1 MQPAL
6 KNKSLV
12 GIVPISG
19 REDKLELPWSDCLQ
33 PLGPGVLAIERSIY
47 ECAAVGC
54 SSIWVI
60 CEDDTAPLI
69 KKRIGDYVLD
79 PIIYDTWKFKRV
91 PNLSKKYIP
100 IFYTPI
106 LQKDKNRRDSL
117 GWSVLHGA
125 LTAFIVSSKISKWV
139 APTSYFVSFPYGIYN
154 PRAMKSSRKDLRTG
168 KKVYA
173 SFMGKTVRD
182 NLYLPFSFTPQ
193 DWLKLKRQL
202 RENST
207 GGNKSLPLHERWSAK
222 NFTLDKIF
230 KHDTIVIDKEINIQ
244 EYYDLDSWNSLRDFY
259 SSELKIRKMSKTMNK
274 PFFIKRKEDR

>member
-12 GIVPISG
+12 GIIPISG
-19 REDKLELPWSDCLQ
+19 RPDKLELPWNDCLQ

-60 CEDDTAPLI
+60 CGDDTAPLI

-139 APTSYFVSFPYGIYN
+139 SPTSYFVSFPYGIYN
-154 PRAMKSSRKDLRTG
+154 PRTMKSSRKELRAG
-168 KKVYA
+168 KKIYA
-173 SFMGKTVRD
+173 SFAGKTVRD

-202 RENST
+202 RGNNT
-207 GGNKSLPLHERWSAK
+207 GGNKNLPLHERWSAK

-244 EYYDLDSWNSLRDFY
+244 EYYNLDSWDSLKDFY
-259 SSELKIRKMSKTMNK
+259 SSELKIRKMSKTMNR